1 MLLNVIITQMKNPF
15 KVYKELYHISPL
27 DLADP
32 SETNRIHS
40 NYVSIA
46 FFIFGI
52 TGLAAFCIKY
62 PDNLQEHFY
71 SILYFSIFTV
81 ISLFTFFHSICS
93 KHIAREKAYIVK
105 NISFYLL
112 FSCGIFS
119 SLYNFMI
126 LRQYYNGVLTLFLV
140 FIIALSSFYIS
151 TIIFCIAA
159 VAGLGPMLPEIFNN
173 FGLTGLMNT
182 ILITGIFIFLAHYK
196 RSTEKKLILKL
207 KKQKKNLFAK
217 TFGNFTFLYENKVV
231 KFQRSK
237 SIELIAYLIYKNG
250 SSVQTKEL
258 LTVLYGEHADS
269 SRYGANLRNLIS
281 DIKHTLSDLEIRN
294 FFITEYNN
302 FRINPEVVHC
312 DYYDF
317 LAGDSSAIK
326 AFAGEFMSQY
336 SWAESEVSFL
346 EKKVQK

>member
-1 MLLNVIITQMKNPF
+1 MKNPIT
-15 KVYKELYHISPL
+15 VYKELYHISPI

-52 TGLAAFCIKY
+52 TGLAGLFIKY
-62 PDNLQEHFY
+62 HSNIQDHLH
-71 SILYFSIFTV
+71 SIIYFSLFSV
-81 ISLFTFFHSICS
+81 ISIFAFLHSICV
-93 KHIAREKAYIVK
+93 KNVARERAYIVK

-112 FSCGIFS
+112 FFCGIFS
-119 SLYNFMI
+119 SLYNFLI
-126 LRQYYNGVLTLFLV
+126 LNQYYNGVLSLFLV

-151 TIIFCIAA
+151 TIIFFIAA
-159 VAGLGPMLPEIFNN
+159 IGGLGPMLPDIFTN
-173 FGLTGLMNT
+173 FGLTGLLDT
-182 ILITGIFIFLAHYK
+182 ILITFIFIFLAHYK

-269 SRYGANLRNLIS
+269 SRYGASLRNLIS

-317 LAGDSSAIK
+317 LAGDSSAQK
-326 AFAGEFMSQY
+326 AFAGEFMNQY
-336 SWAESEVSFL
+336 SWAEAELAFL
-346 EKKVQK
+346 ERKIQK

>member
-1 MLLNVIITQMKNPF
+1 MKNPIT
-15 KVYKELYHISPL
+15 VYKELYHISPI

-52 TGLAAFCIKY
+52 TGLAGLFIKY
-62 PDNLQEHFY
+62 HSNIQDHLH
-71 SILYFSIFTV
+71 SIIYFSLFSV
-81 ISLFTFFHSICS
+81 ISIFAFLHSICV
-93 KHIAREKAYIVK
+93 KNVARERAYIVK

-112 FSCGIFS
+112 FFCGIFS
-119 SLYNFMI
+119 SLYNFLI
-126 LRQYYNGVLTLFLV
+126 LDQYYNGVLTLFLV

-151 TIIFCIAA
+151 TIIFFIAA
-159 VAGLGPMLPEIFNN
+159 IGGLGPMLPDIFTN
-173 FGLTGLMNT
+173 FGLTGLLDT
-182 ILITGIFIFLAHYK
+182 ILITFIFIFLAHYK

-269 SRYGANLRNLIS
+269 SRYGASLRNLIS

-317 LAGDSSAIK
+317 LAGDSSAQK
-326 AFAGEFMSQY
+326 AFAGEFMNQY
-336 SWAESEVSFL
+336 SWAEAELAFL
-346 EKKVQK
+346 ERKIQK

>member
-1 MLLNVIITQMKNPF
+1 MKNPI
-15 KVYKELYHISPL
+15 KLYKDLYHISPM

-52 TGLAAFCIKY
+52 TGLASFFIKY
-62 PDNLQEHFY
+62 HTNLQGHFH
-71 SILYFSIFTV
+71 SILYFSLFSIVSIFA
-81 ISLFTFFHSICS
+81 FFHSICV
-93 KHIAREKAYIVK
+93 KHIAREKAFIVK

-112 FSCGIFS
+112 FSCGVFS
-119 SLYNFMI
+119 SLYNFII
-126 LRQYYNGVLTLFLV
+126 LGQYYNGVLTLFLV

-159 VAGLGPMLPEIFNN
+159 IIGLGPMLPQIYASFH
-173 FGLTGLMNT
+173 LTGLMNT

-207 KKQKKNLFAK
+207 RKQKKNLFAK
-217 TFGNFTFLYENKVV
+217 TFGNFTFLYENKIV

-258 LTVLYGEHADS
+258 LTILYGDHADS
-269 SRYGANLRNLIS
+269 SHYGASLRNLIS

-317 LAGDSSAIK
+317 LAGDSTAQK

-336 SWAESEVSFL
+336 SWAEAEISFL
-346 EKKVQK
+346 ERKVHK

>member
-1 MLLNVIITQMKNPF
+1 MKNPF
-15 KVYKELYHISPL
+15 KAYKELYHISPT

-40 NYVSIA
+40 NYVSIG
-46 FFIFGI
+46 FFIFGF
-52 TGLAAFCIKY
+52 TGIAGLFIKY
-62 PDNLQEHFY
+62 HSNLQEHIASF
-71 SILYFSIFTV
+71 LYFSIFTSA
-81 ISLFTFFHSICS
+81 SLLAFFHSICV
-93 KHIAREKAYIVK
+93 KGVAREKAYIVK

-119 SLYNFMI
+119 SLYNFLI
-126 LRQYYNGVLTLFLV
+126 LQQYYNGVLTLFLV

-151 TIIFCIAA
+151 TVFFFTAA
-159 VAGLGPMLPEIFNN
+159 LVGLIPMIPQIYRS

-182 ILITGIFIFLAHYK
+182 ALITFIFIFLAHYK
-196 RSTEKKLILKL
+196 RSTEKKMLLKL
-207 KKQKKNLFAK
+207 RKQKKNLFAK
-217 TFGNFTFLYENKVV
+217 TFGNFTFLYENKII

-237 SIELIAYLIYKNG
+237 SNELIAYLIYKNG

-258 LTVLYGEHADS
+258 LTVLYGDHADS
-269 SRYGANLRNLIS
+269 SRYGASLRNLIS

-302 FRINPEVVHC
+302 FRINPEAVHC

-317 LAGDSSAIK
+317 LAGDSAAKK

-336 SWAESEVSFL
+336 SWAEAGVSFL
-346 EKKVQK
+346 EQKVMK